1 MGKRLKQGSKLSSSP
16 LSAHAKIMERKRN
29 RERWLTGILG
39 LVVLG
44 VIAGVIWFFVS
55 QENIEEDYSI
65 VGQGEPVI
73 VQVHQLNC
81 ADCDVL
87 RANAKRALA
96 EIDDDRLQ
104 YRMAYLHKSE
114 GIAFA
119 SKHGAARY
127 TTLILFDKFGRKKGV
142 YVGLQDVDQLV
153 DLFEGLL

>member
-1 MGKRLKQGSKLSSSP
+1 MAKRPKQGSKLSSAP
-16 LSAHAKIMERKRN
+16 LSAHAKIMVRKRT
-29 RERWLTGILG
+29 RDRWITGIVG
-39 LVVLG
+39 LVVLAA
-44 VIAGVIWFFVS
+44 IAGVVWLFAS
-55 QENIEEDYSI
+55 RQSLEEDFSI

-87 RANAKRALA
+87 RANTKRALA
-96 EIDDDRLQ
+96 EIDDDRLH

-153 DLFEGLL
+153 ELFNGLL